1 MKKSIL
7 YGVFAL
13 SLLMSCEIEP
23 KKTEE
28 KNMGKKEQ
36 PYQFSLAQWSLHK
49 DIHAKK
55 RDPMNFAQDAKDL
68 GFDALEYVSQLY
80 TSDKVDY
87 PMKNA
92 GLEAIVKELKRKSD
106 SLHMK
111 NLLIMVD
118 HEGDLA
124 LSDEKQTNKAI
135 ENHKKW
141 IDAAAYL
148 GCHSIRVNLYGEIDP
163 ETWVPNSVRSL
174 KILSEYGATKE
185 INILVENHGGLSSN
199 AALLAQVMR
208 EVNMKNC
215 GTLPDFGNFCVKRE
229 NNARWEGECVEEY
242 NIYKGI
248 EELLPFAKGVS
259 AKAYGFDQTGN
270 EIKIDYYRMM
280 DLVKASGFQGYIGI
294 EYERDNPIAGIKAT
308 KALLE
313 KAIRSTK

>member
-1 MKKSIL
+1 
-7 YGVFAL
+7 
-13 SLLMSCEIEP
+13 MSCKTEP

-28 KNMGKKEQ
+28 KNIAKKESS
-36 PYQFSLAQWSLHK
+36 YQFSLAQWSLHK

-68 GFDALEYVSQLY
+68 GFTALEYVSQLY
-80 TSDKVDY
+80 FSDKVDY
-87 PMKNA
+87 PMKKE
-92 GLEAIVKELKRKSD
+92 GLESILKELKKSSD
-106 SLHMK
+106 SLNMK

-124 LSDEKQTNKAI
+124 LSDEEQTNKAI

-148 GCHSIRVNLYGEIDP
+148 ECYAIRVNLYGEIDP
-163 ETWVPNSVRSL
+163 EKWVPNSVRSL
-174 KILSEYGATKE
+174 KILAEYGATKD
-185 INILVENHGGLSSN
+185 ITILVENHGGLSSN

-215 GTLPDFGNFCVKRE
+215 GTLPDFGNFCVRRE
-229 NNARWEGECVEEY
+229 NNERWDGPCVEEY
-242 NIYKGI
+242 DIYKGI

-259 AKAYGFDQTGN
+259 AKSYHFDDTGN
-270 EIKIDYYRMM
+270 ETKIDYYKMIQ
-280 DLVKASGFQGYIGI
+280 LVKASGFQGYIGV
-294 EYERDNPIAGIKAT
+294 EYERENPIAGIKAT

-313 KAIRSTK
+313 KAITATK

>member
-1 MKKSIL
+1 MKKSIV
-7 YGVFAL
+7 Y
-13 SLLMSCEIEP
+13 SLFLLFFLVACKSEP

-28 KNMGKKEQ
+28 KNAEKGVF

-55 RDPMNFAQDAKDL
+55 RDPMNFAQDAKEL
-68 GFDALEYVSQLY
+68 GFTALEYVSQLY

-87 PMKNA
+87 PMKKE
-92 GLEAIVKELKRKSD
+92 GLEAILKELKIRGD
-106 SLHMK
+106 SLNMT

-124 LSDEKQTNKAI
+124 LSNEQQTKEAI

-148 GCHSIRVNLYGEIDP
+148 GCYAVRVNLYGDIDP

-174 KILSEYGATKE
+174 KVLAEYGAAKN
-185 INILVENHGGLSSN
+185 IAILVENHGGLSSN
-199 AALLAQVMR
+199 AALLAQVIR

-242 NIYKGI
+242 DIYKGI
-248 EELLPFAKGVS
+248 EELLPYAKGVS
-259 AKAYGFDQTGN
+259 AKAYHFDDTGN
-270 EIKIDYYRMM
+270 ETKIDYYKMIQ
-280 DLVKASGFQGYIGI
+280 LVKASGFQGYIGI
-294 EYERDNPIAGIKAT
+294 EYERENPIAGIKAT

-313 KAIRSTK
+313 NAITSTK